1 MADEWKPG
9 GKGVCIAEGAW
20 FGTIDMIFLR
30 VAPPGGPAKGDI
42 VTVKCVHPPPF
53 SHITDLFLGF
63 REHDPAMHYQSC
75 FFRKI
80 PPSSEEH
87 IRKLQEPFNIK
98 EKVNG

>member
-1 MADEWKPG
+1 MRRKGSEQNRRF
-9 GKGVCIAEGAW
+9 GVCIVEGPW
-20 FGTIDMIFLR
+20 LDTIGLR
-30 VAPPGGPAKGDI
+30 LPASGGPAKGDI
-42 VTVKCVHPPPF
+42 VTVKCVHPSPF
-53 SHITDLFLGF
+53 SDTTDLFLGF
-63 REHDPAMHYQSC
+63 REYDPVLHYQSC